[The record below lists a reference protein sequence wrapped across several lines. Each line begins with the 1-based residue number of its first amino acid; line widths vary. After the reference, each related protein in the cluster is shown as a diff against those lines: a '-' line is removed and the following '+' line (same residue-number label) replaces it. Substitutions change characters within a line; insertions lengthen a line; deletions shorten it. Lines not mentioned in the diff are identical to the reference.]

1 MKPWNTVNYVIKNS
15 LRLPITPPE
24 DNTYFPEAISAS
36 TYTTTTKNTQQQKNT
51 LEKETNKHNNK
62 KC

>member
-1 MKPWNTVNYVIKNS
+1 MPEVLSATSMKPWNTVNYVIKNS

-36 TYTTTTKNTQQQKNT
+36 TYTTTTTTTTKTKT
-51 LEKETNKHNNK
+51 HTH
-62 KC
+62 